1 MHVDGY
7 PIVDQT
13 RVWAPPSPHLSCK
26 KTTIAR
32 RRKAKPQ
39 NRAGGKKAFRRN
51 EEIRV
56 PEVRLI
62 GDDGTQFG
70 VVSTD
75 DALQRAQAAGLDLVE
90 VSPQADPPVAKI
102 VDFGKLQYENDKQ
115 LRKTRAQS
123 KRTVETKGI
132 RLSVKIGEHDMMVRV
147 KAGNKFLEKGDKL
160 KIEIILRGREKAHPE
175 LAKEVI
181 EKYIELLDFET
192 VVQQPVKRMGG
203 RFSSVV
209 APKGK
214 KQ

>member
-1 MHVDGY
+1 M
-7 PIVDQT
+7 
-13 RVWAPPSPHLSCK
+13 
-26 KTTIAR
+26 
-32 RRKAKPQ
+32 
-39 NRAGGKKAFRRN
+39 
-51 EEIRV
+51 

-62 GDDGTQFG
+62 GDDGTQYG

-75 DALQRAQAAGLDLVE
+75 RALQMAQTAGLDLVE
-90 VSPQADPPVAKI
+90 VSPQDSPPVAKI
-102 VDFGKLQYENDKQ
+102 VDFGKLQYENDKH

-123 KRTVETKGI
+123 KHTVETKGI

-160 KIEIILRGREKAHPE
+160 KIEIILRGREKAHPD

-181 EKYIELLDFET
+181 EKYIELLDHQT
-192 VVQQPVKRMGG
+192 IVQQPVKRMGG

-209 APKGK
+209 APKAK